1 MPSIHNLGAEFPNL
15 AVDTQLGPMKVW
27 DYQGDSWLIFF
38 SHPKD
43 YTPGAWRPAACARII
58 PFHAASARA
67 TRLGTRRA
75 PNLTRARPSQS
86 SHAG

>member
-43 YTPGAWRPAACARII
+43 YTPGAWRSAAR
-58 PFHAASARA
+58 
-67 TRLGTRRA
+67 G
-75 PNLTRARPSQS
+75 
-86 SHAG
+86 